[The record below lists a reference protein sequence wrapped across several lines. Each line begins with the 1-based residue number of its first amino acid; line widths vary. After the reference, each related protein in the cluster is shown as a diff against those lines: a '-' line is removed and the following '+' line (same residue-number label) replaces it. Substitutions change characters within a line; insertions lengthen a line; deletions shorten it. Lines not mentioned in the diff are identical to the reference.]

1 MRKRIVGPKPAT
13 GQQKTGQAWLDLEQI
28 ATIEVTSEEPNF
40 PVESVFS
47 SEDGTGWRAS
57 QKGLQQIRIIFD
69 QPVTLRR
76 IQLQFLEPDLER
88 TQEFSVRWSSAEGGA
103 PQEIV
108 RQQWNFSPVSST
120 SEVEDYE
127 VSLDGVAV
135 LELAITPDLTRRE
148 APATLAK
155 WRVA

>member
-1 MRKRIVGPKPAT
+1 MRKRIVGPKVSGRPQPRQ
-13 GQQKTGQAWLDLEQI
+13 GWLDLEQI

-40 PVESVFS
+40 PIESVFS
-47 SEDGTGWRAS
+47 SEDGAGWRAS

-69 QPVTLRR
+69 QPIALHR
-76 IQLQFLEPDLER
+76 IQLHFLEPRLER
-88 TQEFSVRWSSAEGGA
+88 TQEFSVRWSSAEGG
-103 PQEIV
+103 PPKEII
-108 RQQWNFSPVSST
+108 RQQWNFSPTGST
-120 SEVEDYE
+120 REIEDYE
-127 VSLDGVAV
+127 VNLDGVAV